1 MRLSKVLGVR
11 KFAVRTTVV
20 TVGLVIT
27 AFLSLAI
34 GVITFYGQH
43 AGNFVMSI
51 DPDSFTRGIILSS
64 DDEFLAPSPRLLANP
79 VVDVKDV
86 TYTWL
91 KLSEIKATNG
101 DYIDNDYRYV
111 AYTFYVKNIGSET
124 VDVGYQLKITDIYK
138 NVDEAVR
145 ILIIEDDIYESIY
158 QKPDAIAYDYPD
170 EIPEANYFIDDVL
183 VCENRISNLRPNM
196 YKKYSV
202 VMWLEGE
209 DPDCVDSILG
219 GMIKIQMKFDIVGAE
234 E

>member
-20 TVGLVIT
+20 TIGLVIT

-51 DPDSFTRGIILSS
+51 DPDAFTRGIILSS
-64 DDEFLAPSPRLLANP
+64 DEEFLAPSPRLLANP
-79 VVDVKDV
+79 VVDVKDI
-86 TYTWL
+86 TYSWL
-91 KLSEIKATNG
+91 KLSEVKATDG

-124 VDVGYQLKITDIYK
+124 VDVGYSLRITDVYK

-145 ILIIEDDIYESIY
+145 ILIIEDDEKERMF
-158 QKPDAIAYDYPD
+158 QKPDQVPYNYPND
-170 EIPEANYFIDDVL
+170 IPEATYFLNDV
-183 VCENRISNLRPNM
+183 VVVEDRIPNLRPNM

-209 DPDCVDSILG
+209 DPDCLDEILG
-219 GMIKIQMKFDIVGAE
+219 GMIKIQMKFDIVGVE

>member
-20 TVGLVIT
+20 TIGLVIT
-27 AFLSLAI
+27 AFLSLSI

-51 DPDSFTRGIILSS
+51 DPDSFTRGIILS
-64 DDEFLAPSPRLLANP
+64 DDKDFFSPSPRLLANP

-91 KLSEIKATNG
+91 KLSDVKATDG
-101 DYIDNDYRYV
+101 DYIDSDYRYV

-124 VDVGYQLKITDIYK
+124 VDVGYQLKITDSYL
-138 NVDEAVR
+138 NVDQAVR
-145 ILIIEDDIYESIY
+145 ILVIEDEVTETMY
-158 QKPDAIAYDYPD
+158 QKPDSVPYNYPS
-170 EIPEANYFIDDVL
+170 EMPEATYFLSDTII
-183 VCENRISNLRPNM
+183 CENRIVNLRPNM
-196 YKKYSV
+196 YKKFSV

-209 DPDCVDSILG
+209 DPDTVDSIMG
-219 GMIKIQMKFDIVGAE
+219 GMIKLQMKFSIVGAE